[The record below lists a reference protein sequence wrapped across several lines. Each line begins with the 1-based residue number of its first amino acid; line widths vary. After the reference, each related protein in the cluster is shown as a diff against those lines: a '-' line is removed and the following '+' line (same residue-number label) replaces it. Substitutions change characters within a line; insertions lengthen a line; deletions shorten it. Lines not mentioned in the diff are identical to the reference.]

1 MICDRER
8 NLESITDE
16 EWEDIEDECFY
27 WIEWYLE
34 ENAIFMSDVSFFD
47 TMVEHVYEYIYY
59 TGKEQGWC
67 DPSIE
72 DDLFEWVEQACAET
86 MYLMNIPQR
95 QSSHYRMYLLE
106 QQEIEQTLR
115 WLNTFP
121 VQKQRSAEWY
131 AVRHNLFS
139 ASNLWKLFGSQ
150 SQYNSLL
157 YEKCKDIEKVD
168 ILSSS
173 SFGGDVLTP
182 NPRNW
187 GIKYEPVSIMVYEHK
202 FRTKVNTNYGCIPH
216 ETLPIGASPDG
227 INILPNHPKYG
238 HMVEVKNIYNREMDG
253 IPSTE
258 YWTQIQ
264 IQLATCHLEYCDF
277 LETRF
282 KEYSSVNA
290 FIEDDTTE
298 YKGAILFFIPRDGT
312 DGSSQYVYVPL
323 HVTVEELDEWILQK
337 ENQLSDYILYQIS
350 YWYLDEFICSEVERN
365 DWWFQSAIPTIQSSW
380 NTVLQERANGF
391 EHRAPQ
397 KRKQKIFATENSIWE
412 VLQSSTIP
420 NAVNLVKL
428 DENNM
433 PI

>member
-1 MICDRER
+1 MLCER
-8 NLESITDE
+8 FLDTITDE
-16 EWEDIEDECFY
+16 EWEDIEEECIY

-34 ENAIFMSDVSFFD
+34 ENAIRMSDVSFFE
-47 TMVEHVYEYIYY
+47 TMVVEIFEYINSI
-59 TGKEQGWC
+59 GKTQGWC
-67 DPSIE
+67 NSSVE
-72 DDLFEWVEQACAET
+72 DELFEWIENACLET

-95 QSSHYRMYLLE
+95 ETSHYRIYKVE
-106 QQEIEQTLR
+106 KQEIEQTLK
-115 WLNTFP
+115 WLTTFP
-121 VQKQRSAEWY
+121 VQIQRSAEWY

-157 YEKCKDIEKVD
+157 YEKCKDIDKVD

-173 SFGGDVLTP
+173 SFGGDVLSP

-202 FRTKVNTNYGCIPH
+202 FGTKVNTNYGCIPH

-238 HMVEVKNIYNREMDG
+238 HMVEVKNIYNRDMNG
-253 IPSTE
+253 IPSME
-258 YWTQIQ
+258 YWIQIQ
-264 IQLATCHLEYCDF
+264 IQLATCRLEYCDF

-282 KEYSSVNA
+282 KEYTSVNA
-290 FIEDDTTE
+290 FLEDYTTE
-298 YKGAILFFIPRDGT
+298 YKGVILFFIPRDDT
-312 DGSSQYVYVPL
+312 DGGHSQYIYVPL
-323 HVTVEELDEWILQK
+323 TVSVEELDEWILQK
-337 ENQLSDYILYQIS
+337 GRQMSNYILYQIS

-365 DWWFQSAIPTIQSSW
+365 DWWFQSTIPTIRNSW

-397 KRKQKIFATENSIWE
+397 KRKHNIFATGNSIWE